1 MEPQL
6 TLTVHP
12 NGQGAI
18 LSVGGEIDL
27 ATAPQLH
34 AKLMELVEVAEAGVV
49 VDLTPLVFMDST
61 GLTVLLAGHRRAQAH
76 GHTMRLA
83 CPEGPVLRVMRLT
96 GMEKVLSVYGSL
108 AEAVDAQDAN

>member
-6 TLTVHP
+6 TLTVRP

-18 LSVGGEIDL
+18 LCVGGEVDL

-34 AKLMELVEVAEAGVV
+34 AKLMELVEVKEAGVV
-49 VDLTPLVFMDST
+49 VDLTPVVFMDST
-61 GLTVLLAGHRRAQAH
+61 GLSVLLAGHRRAQAH
-76 GHTMRLA
+76 GHTMRLV
-83 CPEGPVLRVMRLT
+83 CPEGQVLRVMRLT

-108 AEAVDAQDAN
+108 AEAVGAQDAD